1 MSTDVSSES
10 LSAELEKAAALLKS
24 KGLDHAAAQ
33 LLAPEE
39 KTEPKV
45 EEKKTEEKKADAS
58 KKKKG
63 RAAAKALAESAK
75 EKKAAKAKAKV
86 KASSPKKSAPK
97 KEAKEKRKAISGQS
111 GPAIEEL
118 PWNALNKKEKLLV
131 GCFNLEGEREVKT
144 IEQMADEVFKGKA
157 KNAKQSNSWTRNSLR
172 RLMRSGKWLEKV
184 EPGKYRLTA
193 SARKM
198 LSAKD
203 D

>member
-39 KTEPKV
+39 KTESKV
-45 EEKKTEEKKADAS
+45 EEKKAEATKKR
-58 KKKKG
+58 G

-75 EKKAAKAKAKV
+75 AKKVAKV
-86 KASSPKKSAPK
+86 KAKKVAK
-97 KEAKEKRKAISGQS
+97 AKEAKEKRKATSGQS

-118 PWNALNKKEKLLV
+118 PWNALNKKEKLLI
-131 GCFNLEGEREVKT
+131 GCFNLEGEREIRT
-144 IEQMADEVFKGKA
+144 IEQLADEAFKSAAKSVKKA
-157 KNAKQSNSWTRNSLR
+157 NSWARNSLR

-184 EPGKYRLTA
+184 EPGKYRLTPG
-193 SARKM
+193 ARKM